1 VIRALRVG
9 DAQGDRRALEEG
21 VGVVEIATDVEGELV
36 VALGELGV
44 REEVPNATV
53 RIGLELAEQLGTA
66 VIGKAKKGNANPG
79 RWVAGGEVE
88 DVRADGRSLACH
100 ACIMTDAPAGRS
112 ARFDILLEGS
122 PGERT
127 VSTCSLIREGSS
139 VVIVDPGLA
148 PSQAAILDPLAALGL
163 SADDVTDVVLS
174 HHHPDHTLNVS
185 LFPRARVHDHWAIY
199 DFAGRW
205 DSVEAE
211 GRVLAPSVRLIR
223 TPGHSAEDIST
234 VVGTPEGVV
243 VFTHL
248 WWTGAAPV
256 EDPYAPDPAVLH
268 VSRARVLGFA
278 DLVVP
283 GHGAPF
289 VPGASTP
296 P

>member
-1 VIRALRVG
+1 M
-9 DAQGDRRALEEG
+9 
-21 VGVVEIATDVEGELV
+21 
-36 VALGELGV
+36 
-44 REEVPNATV
+44 
-53 RIGLELAEQLGTA
+53 
-66 VIGKAKKGNANPG
+66 
-79 RWVAGGEVE
+79 
-88 DVRADGRSLACH
+88 
-100 ACIMTDAPAGRS
+100 MTDAPTGRT
-112 ARFDILLEGS
+112 ARFDILLTGS

-127 VSTCSLIREGSS
+127 VSTCSLVREGPIS
-139 VVIVDPGLA
+139 IVMDPGLA
-148 PSQAAILDPLAALGL
+148 PSQSAILDPLRELRL

-205 DSVEAE
+205 DSVECE
-211 GRVLAPSVRLIR
+211 GRVLAPSVLLLR
-223 TPGHSAEDIST
+223 TPGHSAEDMSM
-234 VVGTPEGVV
+234 VAGTPDGVV

-248 WWTGAAPV
+248 WWTDEAPV

-268 VSRARVLGFA
+268 ASRARVLAFA

-296 P
+296 R

>member
-1 VIRALRVG
+1 VVRAAGIR
-9 DAQGDRRALEEG
+9 DAQGHRSALEKC
-21 VGVVEIATDVEGELV
+21 VGILEVAAHVEGELV
-36 VALGELGV
+36 VALGQRAAV
-44 REEVPNATV
+44 EEVANATV
-53 RIGLELAEQLGTA
+53 PIGLELAHQLGTA
-66 VIGKAKKGNANPG
+66 VIGQAEKCDPHPWRG
-79 RWVAGGEVE
+79 VSGGEVE
-88 DVRADGRSLACH
+88 HVRADRWSLACH
-100 ACIMTDAPAGRS
+100 ACIMTDAPAGRT

-127 VSTCSLIREGSS
+127 VSTCSLIREGAM
-139 VVIVDPGLA
+139 VVVVDPGLA
-148 PSQAAILDPLAALGL
+148 PSQAAILQPLKGLGL
-163 SADDVTDVVLS
+163 SADEVTDVVLS

-185 LFPRARVHDHWAIY
+185 LFPLARVHDHWAIY

-211 GRVLAPSVRLIR
+211 GRVLAPSVHLIR

-234 VVGTPEGVV
+234 VAGTPDGVV

-248 WWTGAAPV
+248 WWTDAAPV

-268 VSRARVLGFA
+268 ASRARVLAFA
-278 DLVVP
+278 DLIVP

-296 P
+296 R